1 MPAEQIV
8 IFILGLVV
16 LLVVLFGL
24 SYKKAK
30 PNEAFII
37 TGPKK
42 QKVVKGKAAMVIPF
56 FYRMDRVN
64 LALMQIDIK
73 TESVPTKKYIDVIID
88 GVSNVAVNSSDEDI
102 IRAGK
107 LFADEGLEG
116 VKKIIKEVVE
126 GNMREIVGKMEL
138 EELIQDRDKFA
149 DEVNKSVALDMGN
162 MGLEIINF
170 TVQNIND
177 SKDLIR
183 DLGADNVEQ
192 IKKGAR
198 IAKAEAEK
206 EVQIA
211 QASADEAANKA
222 RIDADLLIAEQNTSL
237 KIREAKLLRDAETER
252 ATAEAAYAI
261 REAEENLK
269 IREAEEN
276 ANIAAETKR
285 VELAERKVQV
295 QVQTLDAEIKRKA
308 EADKYALQQKADAD
322 LYLRTKEAEAKLAE
336 EQREAEAIKIKAEA
350 KLAEEQRAAEAIMYK
365 AKADLEADLAK
376 AKGIEAIGLA
386 EAEAIQK
393 KAEAMAKMEEA
404 AKLGLL
410 LDSKVLPEMIEAAS
424 KPLTQVDSITMFGEG
439 NGAKLT
445 EDIMMTTKKA
455 LEGIKGGT
463 GIDLVS
469 FLSGALAPKAI
480 EEVVESTKPKK

>member
-1 MPAEQIV
+1 MDNIQIGY
-8 IFILGLVV
+8 IIGAAVV
-16 LLVVLFGL
+16 VFLLVLFGL

-37 TGPKK
+37 TGPRK
-42 QKVVKGKAAMVIPF
+42 QKVVKGKAAFVVPF
-56 FYRMDRVN
+56 IYRMDRVN

-73 TESVPTKKYIDVIID
+73 TDSVPTKKYIDVIID
-88 GVSNVAVNSSDEDI
+88 GVSNVAVNSEETDI

-107 LFADEGLEG
+107 LFADEGLDG

-162 MGLEIINF
+162 MGLQIINF

-211 QASADEAANKA
+211 QAAADEAANKA
-222 RIDADLLIAEQNTSL
+222 RVEADLLIAEQNTSL

-252 ATAEAAYAI
+252 ATAEAAYSI
-261 REAEENLK
+261 REAQENLK

-276 ANIAAETKR
+276 ANIAAEAKK

-295 QVQTLDAEIKRKA
+295 EVQTLDAQIKKKA
-308 EADKYALQQKADAD
+308 EAEKFALQQKADAE
-322 LYLRTKEAEAKLAE
+322 LYTRTKDAEAKLAE
-336 EQREAEAIKIKAEA
+336 EQREAEAIMI
-350 KLAEEQRAAEAIMYK
+350 K

-376 AKGIEAIGLA
+376 AKGIEAIGIA
-386 EAEAIQK
+386 EAEAILK

-410 LDSKVLPEMIEAAS
+410 LDSKVLPEIVAAAA

-439 NGAKLT
+439 NSAKMT
-445 EDIMMTTKKA
+445 EDIMVTATKA

-463 GIDLVS
+463 GIDLMS
-469 FLSGALAPKAI
+469 FLGGALAPK
-480 EEVVESTKPKK
+480 VVEGIIEDSNK